1 MPYFWI
7 ECGLR
12 GAYCDGNGYIIK
24 CDTRRE
30 LKSAIQWEADSI
42 RDAGGVGL
50 SKRNVATLAKFV
62 WRDRKSGFRLP
73 YCLSYRWKDQDYCP
87 YGIHVSNST
96 RKEYLQYL
104 KEVG

>member
-30 LKSAIQWEADSI
+30 LKAAIQWEADSI
-42 RDAGGVGL
+42 RDAGGIGL
-50 SKRNVATLAKFV
+50 SKRNVTWFANIV
-62 WRDRKSGFRLP
+62 WQGRKGYGHLPMVLP
-73 YCLSYRWKDQDYCP
+73 YRWQYQDYYP

-96 RKEYLQYL
+96 RKEYLQYIREL
-104 KEVG
+104 V